1 MTLTELKY
9 VLAVAQEHHF
19 GRAAESC
26 SVSQPSLSV
35 AVRKLEEEL
44 GVKIFERKSSDVTVT
59 PIGKLIVERAQR
71 VLEDAAL
78 LRVCAQQGKDP
89 LSGEL
94 RLGTIC
100 TIAPYLIPDLVSSM
114 HKVAANMPLILT
126 EGLTANLLEQLKS
139 GQLDAAIVSLP
150 IDQPGIMI
158 QPLYDEEFVAVVP
171 ANHPLAHRPAISRQ
185 DVKNEPATASA
196 IRYLISVP
204 IRSEATPTPKKASK
218 AARCRQS
225 ATWSRRAWASRFSRQ
240 ARCPS
245 TITTP

>member
-1 MTLTELKY
+1 M
-9 VLAVAQEHHF
+9 
-19 GRAAESC
+19 
-26 SVSQPSLSV
+26 
-35 AVRKLEEEL
+35 
-44 GVKIFERKSSDVTVT
+44 
-59 PIGKLIVERAQR
+59 
-71 VLEDAAL
+71 
-78 LRVCAQQGKDP
+78 RVCAQQGKDP

-185 DVKNEPATASA
+185 DVKNEPMLLLGSGHCFRDQVLDFCADTLRSDPNAKKSVEGSSLQTICYMVAQGLGVTILPSSA
-196 IRYLISVP
+196 VPFYDHNPLIRIVPFERPSVP
-204 IRSEATPTPKKASK
+204 KRRVVLAWRKTFPRVPAVQAVQHGVELIRNLHG
-218 AARCRQS
+218 CRMLTS
-225 ATWSRRAWASRFSRQ
+225 LPAVPA
-240 ARCPS
+240 
-245 TITTP
+245 